1 MCEPVSAS
9 AAACAAGAAEG
20 VGALGAGELAGA
32 GMMGAGAAGAG
43 GAGLGALGAGA
54 VAGDM
59 FLPGALGAEGAAMG
73 TGALELGSLGA
84 GAAAGDMYL
93 PGALGAE
100 GTGMVAGDA
109 FLPGMMG
116 SEGLGSL
123 GGFESSMGAFEAPSW
138 ATPQGSVAA
147 QGIGS
152 ENLSTYG
159 GNTPSAEVAGS
170 PQTGGNPFETGGRE
184 VFNAAKDS
192 QAYNASQPFGNKG
205 LSGLWDSA
213 LSAKNSPAGKGLNL
227 MQTGSS
233 LYDMYAK
240 QQMAKEQ
247 MGLYKQNEAA
257 TNNMY
262 APGSPEYLAME
273 RELARKDAAAGRNSQ
288 YGARAVD
295 LQARIADIKSRQR
308 MGMQAGQTALLNQG
322 MTNKYSGLNSLF
334 GYMNK
339 NEGLASVLGG

>member
-20 VGALGAGELAGA
+20 AGALGAGELAGA

-54 VAGDM
+54 VAEDV
-59 FLPGALGAEGAAMG
+59 FFPGVFGAEGAAMG

-93 PGALGAE
+93 LGALGAE
-100 GTGMVAGDA
+100 GTGMVAGDV
-109 FLPGMMG
+109 FLPGMFG
-116 SEGLGSL
+116 SDGLGSL
-123 GGFESSMGAFEAPSW
+123 GGFESSMGAFEASSW

-152 ENLSTYG
+152 ENLIAYG
-159 GNTPSAEVAGS
+159 NSAPSAEVVGS
-170 PQTGGNPFETGGRE
+170 PQIGGNPFEGGGRE

-192 QAYNASQPFGNKG
+192 QAYNASQPFGNRG

-213 LSAKNSPAGKGLNL
+213 LSAKNSPVGKGLNL

-240 QQMAKEQ
+240 QQMAKQQ
-247 MGLYKQNEAA
+247 MDLYKKNEAA

-262 APGSPEYLAME
+262 APGSPEYMAME

-308 MGMQAGQTALLNQG
+308 MGMQTGQTALLNQG
-322 MTNKYSGLNSLF
+322 LANKYGGLNSMF
-334 GYMNK
+334 GYLNK
-339 NEGLASVLGG
+339 NDSLANIVGG

>member
-109 FLPGMMG
+109 FLPGMLG
-116 SEGLGSL
+116 SDGLGSL

-152 ENLSTYG
+152 ENLTAYG
-159 GNTPSAEVAGS
+159 NSAPSAEVAGS
-170 PQTGGNPFETGGRE
+170 PQIGGNPFEGGGRE

-192 QAYNASQPFGNKG
+192 QAYNASQPFGNRG

-213 LSAKNSPAGKGLNL
+213 LSVKNSPAGKGLNL

-247 MGLYKQNEAA
+247 MNLYKQNEAA

>member
-43 GAGLGALGAGA
+43 TLGALGAGA

-109 FLPGMMG
+109 FLPGMLG
-116 SEGLGSL
+116 SDGLGSL

-152 ENLSTYG
+152 ENLTAYG
-159 GNTPSAEVAGS
+159 NSAPSAEVAGS
-170 PQTGGNPFETGGRE
+170 PQIGGNPFEGGGRE

-192 QAYNASQPFGNKG
+192 QAYNASQPFGNRG

-213 LSAKNSPAGKGLNL
+213 LSVKNSPAGKGLNL

-247 MGLYKQNEAA
+247 MNLYKQNEAA

-308 MGMQAGQTALLNQG
+308 MGMQTGQTALLNQG
-322 MTNKYSGLNSLF
+322 LANKYGGLNSMF
-334 GYMNK
+334 GYLNK
-339 NEGLASVLGG
+339 NDSLANIVGG